1 MKSMI
6 QRQIT
11 KGDTVSW
18 STFCLKLN
26 MNLNLGITLPA
37 LFAMAFPTAA
47 NPLPLMNGYYTYEIR
62 RSEGERI
69 LHSNPVLL
77 KSSGLELSIFRT
89 IVVDPLGSDWRC
101 GGLGC
106 DRKVH
111 KKIGTLLF
119 KGDSNNLN
127 IIKATGSAKFL
138 LGSNCRLINGPL
150 GAQLGCQS
158 SNAPWSD
165 NFESFTLFSPGS

>member
-1 MKSMI
+1 MH
-6 QRQIT
+6 
-11 KGDTVSW
+11 
-18 STFCLKLN
+18 FN
-26 MNLNLGITLPA
+26 FGIALSA
-37 LFAMAFPTAA
+37 LFAVTLPTTA
-47 NPLPLMNGYYTYEIR
+47 NALPSMHGYYTYEIR

-69 LHSNPVLL
+69 LYSNPLLL

-89 IVVDPLGSDWRC
+89 IVVDPLGSNWRC

-111 KKIGTLLF
+111 EKIGTLLF
-119 KGDSNNLN
+119 RGDSDNLKV
-127 IIKATGSAKFL
+127 IKATGSAKFL
-138 LGSNCRLINGPL
+138 SGSNCRFMKGPL
-150 GAQLGCQS
+150 GTKLGCQS